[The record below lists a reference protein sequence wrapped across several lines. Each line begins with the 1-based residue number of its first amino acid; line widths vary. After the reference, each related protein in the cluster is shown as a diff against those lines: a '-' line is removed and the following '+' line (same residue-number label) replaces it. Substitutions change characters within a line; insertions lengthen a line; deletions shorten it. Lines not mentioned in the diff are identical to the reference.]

1 MAPIVTPT
9 RQQAEHLLDLLV
21 TQRFLRIWAATPEE
35 RDLRQRSSGILGNY
49 ILDSLTLISDSSMGD
64 QKGALKPGSQELTR
78 VVPMTECSPSLLS
91 RSFLPTRPVL
101 STVSIA
107 CSKDIGY
114 NESFF

>member
-1 MAPIVTPT
+1 
-9 RQQAEHLLDLLV
+9 
-21 TQRFLRIWAATPEE
+21 
-35 RDLRQRSSGILGNY
+35 LGNY